1 MEIPYELWIYGWQ
14 IYYQIPD
21 FPVQNMAEPSVSSHK
36 VAAQHK
42 VAAHRQT
49 TQLCA
54 ADQLLD

>member
-1 MEIPYELWIYGWQ
+1 MNCGIYGWQ

-21 FPVQNMAEPSVSSHK
+21 LPVQNMAEPSVSSHK

-54 ADQLLD
+54 ADQVLD